1 MEKKLSYTTYKN
13 ICIQYM
19 NLQDERHKLTQ
30 RLCTGYLDGHIVPQ
44 NCTSITKAF
53 LTIF

>member
-1 MEKKLSYTTYKN
+1 
-13 ICIQYM
+13 M

-30 RLCTGYLDGHIVPQ
+30 RMCTGYLEGHVVPQ
-44 NCTSITKAF
+44 NGTSITKAF

>member
-1 MEKKLSYTTYKN
+1 MRDINSLRD
-13 ICIQYM
+13 CA
-19 NLQDERHKLTQ
+19 
-30 RLCTGYLDGHIVPQ
+30 LDGHVVPQ